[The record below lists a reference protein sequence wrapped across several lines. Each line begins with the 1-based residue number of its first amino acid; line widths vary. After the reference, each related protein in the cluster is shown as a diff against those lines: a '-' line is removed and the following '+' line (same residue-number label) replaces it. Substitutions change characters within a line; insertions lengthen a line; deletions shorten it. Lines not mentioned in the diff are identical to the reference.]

1 MLLKIV
7 TKNIY
12 FPYFYGSAE
21 HLNYSCYANVL
32 TTKTGTAQLRE
43 YLETW
48 LKPLRVK
55 DVNTILGF
63 CLKVSSGK
71 GR

>member
-32 TTKTGTAQLRE
+32 TTKADTAQLRG
-43 YLETW
+43 YLEIW

-63 CLKVSSGK
+63 FLKVSSGK